1 MSLLKSNSVQIGQSA
16 TATQNFTLSVP
27 SSPDGTIK
35 LARGNSGA
43 TTADVLTV
51 NASGAITGA
60 TISGAIINSSTVNGG
75 SITSG
80 TALAYNWN
88 GLTTNTSL
96 DFTGIPSWVKRITIS
111 VFNISYNG
119 SDNGLI
125 QLGVGSTPTTSGY
138 NSVSNFLYGGNSSGQ
153 TSSTSGFIWYDLTS
167 SYAMFGTY
175 VFTKH
180 SGNTWIGSSLISN
193 NTGVNFS
200 IISNGYIT
208 LSGDLGMVRVLGSLG
223 GALDGG
229 SINIMYEG

>member
-1 MSLLKSNSVQIGQSA
+1 MALSL
-16 TATQNFTLSVP
+16 
-27 SSPDGTIK
+27 
-35 LARGNSGA
+35 
-43 TTADVLTV
+43 
-51 NASGAITGA
+51 
-60 TISGAIINSSTVNGG
+60 
-75 SITSG
+75 SG
-80 TALAYNWN
+80 TTGIVTANIATLQVTTGRIANAAVTPAKLSHPLTLETAKAYNWN

-119 SDNGLI
+119 SDHGLI

-167 SYAMFGTY
+167 SYDMFGTY

-193 NTGVNFS
+193 NTGLNFS
-200 IISNGYIT
+200 VISK
-208 LSGDLGMVRVLGSLG
+208 
-223 GALDGG
+223 
-229 SINIMYEG
+229 NI

>member
-1 MSLLKSNSVQIGQSA
+1 MPISING
-16 TATQNFTLSVP
+16 T
-27 SSPDGTIK
+27 GTITGISAGGLPDNCITTAEIAGSAVTTAK
-35 LARGNSGA
+35 LAQPMTLGTSVA
-43 TTADVLTV
+43 T
-51 NASGAITGA
+51 
-60 TISGAIINSSTVNGG
+60 
-75 SITSG
+75 TSG
-80 TALAYNWN
+80 TAI
-88 GLTTNTSL
+88 
-96 DFTGIPSWVKRITIS
+96 DFTGIPSWAKRVTLSIY
-111 VFNISYNG
+111 NLSYASG
-119 SDNGLI
+119 DHGLI

-193 NTGVNFS
+193 NTGVAFS
-200 IISNGYIT
+200 VISNGYIT

-229 SINIMYEG
+229 SINVLYEG